1 MAGYFAMAGLIA
13 VAWALG
19 AMLKNARG
27 EIKDLRAE
35 TVILKA
41 EVARREG
48 AIKKMQEAYHEA
60 DKKKKSIRSGEPA
73 ADFQRSIDL
82 LRDVPGESGAD

>member
-48 AIKKMQEAYHEA
+48 AIKKIQEAYQDAEKR
-60 DKKKKSIRSGEPA
+60 KKTFRSGVA
-73 ADFQRSIDL
+73 ADDFLASLDIMQNS
-82 LRDVPGESGAD
+82 PGAGK